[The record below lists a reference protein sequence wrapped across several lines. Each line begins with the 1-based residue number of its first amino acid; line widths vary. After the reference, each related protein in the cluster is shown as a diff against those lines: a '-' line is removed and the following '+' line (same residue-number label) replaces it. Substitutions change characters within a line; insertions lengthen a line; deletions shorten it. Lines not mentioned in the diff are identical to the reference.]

1 MLFPYHH
8 TEKDSTKNKP
18 HYTVYFNNS
27 KGEHIGGYSII
38 GYYLYNIYIM
48 KDFQNKGYCK
58 QIVSYAV
65 NKKKH
70 LVLDVD
76 INNKYAIKYYESCG
90 CKFVR
95 LIKNFHH
102 ITWGS
107 KVKPRD
113 VLRFK
118 H

>member
-27 KGEHIGGYSII
+27 KGEHIGGYSVM

-48 KDFQNKGYCK
+48 KPFQNKGYCK

-65 NKKKH
+65 NKK
-70 LVLDVD
+70 
-76 INNKYAIKYYESCG
+76 NTFSFRC
-90 CKFVR
+90 
-95 LIKNFHH
+95 
-102 ITWGS
+102 
-107 KVKPRD
+107 
-113 VLRFK
+113 
-118 H
+118 

>member
-1 MLFPYHH
+1 MLIPYHY

-18 HYTVYFNNS
+18 HYTISFTNS
-27 KGEHIGGYSII
+27 KGQHIGGYSLM
-38 GYYLYNIYIM
+38 GYYLYNVYIM

-76 INNKYAIKYYESCG
+76 IDNKYAIKCYESCG
-90 CKFVR
+90 FKFVR

-102 ITWGS
+102 ITWGPNI
-107 KVKPRD
+107 KPRD